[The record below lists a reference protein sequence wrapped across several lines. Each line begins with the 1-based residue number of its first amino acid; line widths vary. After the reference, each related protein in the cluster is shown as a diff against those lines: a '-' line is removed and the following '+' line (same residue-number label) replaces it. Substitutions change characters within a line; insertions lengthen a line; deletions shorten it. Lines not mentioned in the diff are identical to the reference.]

1 MTSVNQVLNRARS
14 QIGASEQPFG
24 SNRTA
29 YGAWYGLQGQPWCAI
44 FVSWCTFHEGLPL
57 PATIS
62 KGFAYTP
69 AGAAWFQHRRRWTNR
84 PAPGHIVFFNFPG
97 DSVNRISHVG
107 IVESVRP
114 DGSVVTIEGN
124 TDERGG
130 RTGGK
135 VMRKVRRVGIVGYG
149 IPDYDGKAASP
160 RPAAAAS
167 PRPAAPA
174 FPGRL
179 LKRGSKGPDVKL
191 AQGRLVHL
199 KVARLAIDGEF
210 GDQTAAAVRRFQKDH
225 HLTVDAIIGPDTWTA
240 MWRP

>member
-14 QIGASEQPFG
+14 QIGVSEQPFG

-29 YGAWYGLQGQPWCAI
+29 YGAWYGVQGQPWCAV
-44 FVSWCTFHEGLPL
+44 FVSWCTFREGLPL

-62 KGFAYTP
+62 RGFAYTP
-69 AGAAWFQHRRRWTNR
+69 AGAAWFQRRRRWTNR

-97 DSVNRISHVG
+97 DSINRISHVG

-114 DGSVVTIEGN
+114 DGSIVTIEGN

-149 IPDYDGKAASP
+149 IPDYDGKPASSKP
-160 RPAAAAS
+160 M
-167 PRPAAPA
+167 APA

-179 LKRGSKGPDVKL
+179 LKLGSKGPDVKL

-210 GDQTAAAVRRFQKDH
+210 GPQTAAAVRKFQKDH
-225 HLTVDAIIGPDTWTA
+225 KLEVDAIIGQNTWSA
-240 MWRP
+240 MWRS

>member
-69 AGAAWFQHRRRWTNR
+69 AGAAWFQRRRRWTNR
-84 PAPGHIVFFNFPG
+84 PAPGHVVFFNFPG

-149 IPDYDGKAASP
+149 IPDYDGKGASP
-160 RPAAAAS
+160 RPT
-167 PRPAAPA
+167 APA

-210 GDQTAAAVRRFQKDH
+210 GRQTAAAVRRFQQDH
-225 HLTVDAIIGPDTWTA
+225 KLEVDEIIGQETWKA
-240 MWRP
+240 LWKP

>member
-14 QIGASEQPFG
+14 QIGVTEHPAE

-29 YGAWYGLQGQPWCAI
+29 YGAWYGVQGQPWCAI

-84 PAPGHIVFFNFPG
+84 PAPGYVVFFNFPHDG
-97 DSVNRISHVG
+97 VNRISHVG

-149 IPDYDGKAASP
+149 IPDYDGKPASSKP
-160 RPAAAAS
+160 TV
-167 PRPAAPA
+167 PA

-179 LKRGSKGPDVKL
+179 LKLGSKGSDVKL
-191 AQGRLVHL
+191 AQGRLAHL

-210 GDQTAAAVRRFQKDH
+210 GPQTAAAVRKFQQNNK
-225 HLTVDAIIGPDTWTA
+225 LEVDAIIGQATWTA
-240 MWRP
+240 MWKP

>member
-14 QIGASEQPFG
+14 QIGVNEQPFG

-29 YGAWYGLQGQPWCAI
+29 YGAWYGVQGQPWCAM

-69 AGAAWFQHRRRWTNR
+69 AGAAWFQRRRRWTNR

-107 IVESVRP
+107 IVESVRH
-114 DGSVVTIEGN
+114 DGSVVSIEGN

-179 LKRGSKGPDVKL
+179 LKLGSKGPDVKL

-210 GDQTAAAVRRFQKDH
+210 GNQTAAAVRKFQQDNK
-225 HLTVDAIIGPDTWTA
+225 LEVDAIIGHNTWTA
-240 MWRP
+240 MWKR

>member
-1 MTSVNQVLNRARS
+1 MTSVQQVLDRARS
-14 QIGASEQPFG
+14 QIGVVEHPSG
-24 SNRTA
+24 SNRTP
-29 YGAWYGLQGQPWCAI
+29 YGAWYGVQGQPWCAI

-57 PATIS
+57 PATIA

-84 PAPGHIVFFNFPG
+84 AAPGHIAFFNFPG
-97 DSVNRISHVG
+97 DSVTRISHVG
-107 IVESVRP
+107 IVESIQA

-149 IPDYDGKAASP
+149 IPDYDGKPVSSKAGAT
-160 RPAAAAS
+160 
-167 PRPAAPA
+167 A

-179 LKRGSKGPDVKL
+179 LKLGSKGPDVKL

-199 KVARLAIDGEF
+199 KVARLDLDGVF
-210 GDQTAAAVRRFQKDH
+210 GPKTAAAVRKFQEDH
-225 HLTVDAIIGPDTWTA
+225 KLEADAIIGPNTWAA
-240 MWRP
+240 MWRS

>member
-14 QIGASEQPFG
+14 QIGVNEQPFG

-29 YGAWYGLQGQPWCAI
+29 YGAWYGVQGQPWCAM

-57 PATIS
+57 PATIA

-69 AGAAWFQHRRRWTNR
+69 AGAAWFQRRRRWTSR

-97 DSVNRISHVG
+97 DNVNRISHVG

-149 IPDYDGKAASP
+149 IPDYDGKAASSKP
-160 RPAAAAS
+160 T
-167 PRPAAPA
+167 APA

-179 LKRGSKGPDVKL
+179 LKVGSKGPDVKL

-210 GDQTAAAVRRFQKDH
+210 GTQTAAAVRRFQQDKK
-225 HLTVDAIIGPDTWTA
+225 LEVDAIIGRATWTA
-240 MWRP
+240 MWKR